1 MLNKE
6 LLLSTNRALSVYDE
20 YHFAVRMRAITTT
33 HYVWDYSED
42 INNVVGGRIPW
53 WVDPNNFLKKIDLD
67 SLSFTYQSNAP
78 ARVVRKNNVLD
89 INGYDLS
96 GYNYGTIRTVS
107 LTPLIDISEK
117 NDVNVHFINYIKEYN
132 ILCIKFEGTY
142 TDRQGQEESYAPT
155 DYLYL

>member
-6 LLLSTNRALSVYDE
+6 LLLSTNRVPSVYDE
-20 YHFAVRMRAITTT
+20 YHFAVRMRAITTS

-53 WVDPNNFLKKIDLD
+53 WVYPNNFLKKIDLD
-67 SLSFTYQSNAP
+67 SWSFIYQSNAP
-78 ARVVRKNNVLD
+78 ANVVRKNNGLD
-89 INGYDLS
+89 INGYALS

-107 LTPLIDISEK
+107 LTPLININEE
-117 NDVNVHFINYIKEYN
+117 NNVNVRFINYLKKYN
-132 ILCIKFEGTY
+132 ILCIKFGGTY

-155 DYLYL
+155 AYLYL